1 MAIILAVIKWIGI
14 LIGIVLGIVVVLAAC
29 VVWVPVRYRAEAV
42 LPEQGEKKYAFSVS
56 FLFHLISIKKK
67 LDSEKV
73 RIRIGFITVKSKE
86 EKEKKET
93 TEKKKTTSQK
103 SEKKGKKVPEEQTQQ
118 KVPPRKKRTK
128 KRFSFPGVSGIIN
141 FITDESA
148 LYGENVRDFFISWH
162 PAGSGAIWYVDWRI
176 RAIPGFCSEHW
187 RSSLLCIA
195 KKYISFR
202 ILRERCSWDE
212 ER

>member
-73 RIRIGFITVKSKE
+73 RIRIGFITVKSKK

-141 FITDESA
+141 LITDE
-148 LYGENVRDFFISWH
+148 NKRVIRI
-162 PAGSGAIWYVDWRI
+162 IWRECKGLFHQLAPRRI
-176 RAIPGFCSEHW
+176 WCD
-187 RSSLLCIA
+187 LV
-195 KKYISFR
+195 
-202 ILRERCSWDE
+202 
-212 ER
+212 

>member
-103 SEKKGKKVPEEQTQQ
+103 SEKKGKKCGRANTAKGATKE
-118 KVPPRKKRTK
+118 KKDK
-128 KRFSFPGVSGIIN
+128 K
-141 FITDESA
+141 T
-148 LYGENVRDFFISWH
+148 LFISGGIGYNKLYH
-162 PAGSGAIWYVDWRI
+162 G
-176 RAIPGFCSEHW
+176 
-187 RSSLLCIA
+187 
-195 KKYISFR
+195 
-202 ILRERCSWDE
+202 
-212 ER
+212 